1 MNNMETLDNSDRQN
15 KFCLDVNELFL
26 ERDGHVPCGFGEDI
40 IMYNIETP
48 VSKIALPCHGMKR
61 PNFYTGNALL
71 GII

>member
-1 MNNMETLDNSDRQN
+1 MKMETLDDTDRQN
-15 KFCLDVNELFL
+15 KFFLDVHELFL
-26 ERDGHVPCGFGEDI
+26 ERDRHVLCGLGEDI

-61 PNFYTGNALL
+61 PNFYTGNALS

>member
-1 MNNMETLDNSDRQN
+1 MKMETLDATDRQN
-15 KFCLDVNELFL
+15 KFFLDVNELFL
-26 ERDGHVPCGFGEDI
+26 ERDRHVLSGLGEDI

-61 PNFYTGNALL
+61 PNCYTGNALS